1 MALISL
7 RQLLDH
13 AAEHSYGLPAF
24 NVNNMEQIQAI
35 MQAAEA
41 CASPV
46 ILQASAGARKYAGEP
61 FLRKLVEA
69 AIEQYPDIPVCL
81 HQDHGTSPV
90 VCQQSMRSGF
100 SSVMMDGSLGPDG
113 KTPASYAYN
122 VLVTRKVVEMA
133 HAIGV
138 SVDNAMFAD
147 MNKNN
152 LKLGDYD
159 YANGALPDGSWN
171 ANRIAAWV
179 NALKPVCNSPE
190 MKAKY
195 PALPENLPTLL
206 RAAWGHVPS
215 AEDTADFQNA
225 IAAVSSDPAVVYES
239 TCMAVFTA
247 AEFVYR

>member
-1 MALISL
+1 MKYLFPAIALLSVASVACTGIFEGQS
-7 RQLLDH
+7 
-13 AAEHSYGLPAF
+13 HSDQSNG
-24 NVNNMEQIQAI
+24 
-35 MQAAEA
+35 
-41 CASPV
+41 SPSTN
-46 ILQASAGARKYAGEP
+46 SAGTTGSAGTTSANPIPSAKPATVPFKVRNTEP
-61 FLRKLVEA
+61 ELVPFEMRLRR
-69 AIEQYPDIPVCL
+69 I
-81 HQDHGTSPV
+81 
-90 VCQQSMRSGF
+90 
-100 SSVMMDGSLGPDG
+100 
-113 KTPASYAYN
+113 AS
-122 VLVTRKVVEMA
+122 
-133 HAIGV
+133 AIGV

-195 PALPENLPTLL
+195 PALPENLPTLI